1 MGSKP
6 GDPQSKHL
14 VPGCNEAPDVMILA
28 LHRNEPVVC
37 VNWAPRGVP
46 RVSRPNATK
55 QQNAKLG
62 PTQQQKAC

>member
-1 MGSKP
+1 MGSKQ

-14 VPGCNEAPDVMILA
+14 VPGCNEAPDVVILA

-46 RVSRPNATK
+46 RPITPERDEA
-55 QQNAKLG
+55 A
-62 PTQQQKAC
+62 